1 MWKRAELG
9 IPWAV
14 TIGPDNL
21 LYVMDGGDFGGPTH
35 PPEEH
40 LLKLDLSGKILA
52 KWGSFGNY
60 DGQTCWGHPG
70 GRAKLLHLWPGQ
82 TPPDDARG
90 RMMITRSPFPWQ
102 LVLQPL

>member
-1 MWKRAELG
+1 VWKRAELG

-35 PPEEH
+35 PTED

-60 DGQTCWGHPG
+60 DGQTYWGHDVAVG
-70 GRAKLLHLWPGQ
+70 KDGAVYVGDVWHGMRVQKFVSQKSKAG
-82 TPPDDARG
+82 
-90 RMMITRSPFPWQ
+90 S
-102 LVLQPL
+102 